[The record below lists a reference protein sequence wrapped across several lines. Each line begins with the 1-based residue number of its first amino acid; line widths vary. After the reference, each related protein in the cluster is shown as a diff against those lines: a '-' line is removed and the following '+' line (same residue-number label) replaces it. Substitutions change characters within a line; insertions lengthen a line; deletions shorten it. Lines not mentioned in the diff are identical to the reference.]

1 MPARHRTRTAAPAS
15 QGGFPYAPL
24 VALILAQVGTTSDN
38 AAMNI
43 AVAQLSSQLGASLGD
58 IQVANTVY
66 ALVAGAFM
74 VAGGMLGVIKGWRT
88 TLRIG
93 LVLAAAG
100 EACAA
105 LAPDMLAFTWA
116 GRLVM
121 GLGASLV
128 TPAVLG
134 FVPALFRGRQRAV
147 AFGAIA
153 GAAAISTLSPLA
165 LGALMDG
172 AGFRMTFGALGL
184 YFVLVL
190 ASTALLPALR
200 SAGAPARLDGAG
212 TALAALGLGMFLFG
226 VSRVSAWGVIAP
238 TSGCPF
244 SLFGI
249 SPALPLAA
257 CGLVL
262 LAILVPVERRIERV
276 HGSAL
281 IPRSFVESRPV
292 RAGLVAVALP
302 FFYMGAQGMVITPH
316 LQLVAGFSA
325 LQTGVF
331 SLVSALPM
339 FALATFLPKIAPHLS
354 SRLIIRGGFA
364 AMAAACALI
373 ALGVTSDG
381 VEPALFVGVGLGGF
395 GVGAV
400 NSQAN
405 NAVASA
411 VSGRDAQQSGGMQGA
426 ARNIGMA
433 LGTAA
438 AGTSLL
444 LTLSFGMA
452 GVLPTDAVDAE
463 ARPLLIEQSAAYTS
477 HEGFLSVIEP
487 YGMSAEA
494 ADGLASAHA
503 QVQTDATRI
512 TFALLGLVMLAGLPG
527 TRRLV
532 ETAVPRD
539 RPACAASPVPDAAPE
554 DADAYAKAD
563 RAPEDAALQG

>member
-1 MPARHRTRTAAPAS
+1 MPARSQSCTAPPVSTKAS
-15 QGGFPYAPL
+15 SYLPL
-24 VALILAQVGTTSDN
+24 VALILAQIGTTGDN

-58 IQVANTVY
+58 IQIANTVY

-74 VAGGMLGVIKGWRT
+74 IAGGMLGVIGGWRR

-93 LVLAAAG
+93 LVLAALG

-105 LAPDMLAFTWA
+105 LAPTMLAFTWI

-134 FVPALFRGRQRAV
+134 FVPGLFQGRRRAI

-153 GAAAISTLSPLA
+153 GAAALSTLSPLA

-172 AGFRMTFGALGL
+172 AGFRATFGALGL

-190 ASTALLPALR
+190 VGTTLLPALH
-200 SAGAPARLDGAG
+200 STGMPARIDGLG
-212 TALAALGLGMFLFG
+212 TALAALGLGMLLFG
-226 VSRVSAWGVIAP
+226 MSRISAWGVITP
-238 TSGCPF
+238 TTGCPF
-244 SLFGI
+244 TLFGI
-249 SPALPLAA
+249 SPALPLTT

-262 LAILVPVERRIERV
+262 LVILIPVERNIERI

-281 IPRSFVESRPV
+281 IPRSFVESRPM

-302 FFYMGAQGMVITPH
+302 FFYMGAQGMIITPH

-339 FALATFLPKIAPHLS
+339 FSLATFLPKVASHLS
-354 SRLIIRGGFA
+354 SRLLIRGGFV

-444 LTLSFGMA
+444 LALSVGMA
-452 GVLPTDAVDAE
+452 GALPTDVVDAE
-463 ARPLLIEQSAAYTS
+463 ERPLLIEQSAAYTS
-477 HEGFLSVIEP
+477 YEGFLSVIEP
-487 YGMSAEA
+487 YGMSAA
-494 ADGLASAHA
+494 ASDSLASVHA
-503 QVQTDATRI
+503 QVQTEATRI
-512 TFALLGLVMLAGLPG
+512 TFALLSLVMLAGLLG

-532 ETAVPRD
+532 ETAVPREL
-539 RPACAASPVPDAAPE
+539 RE
-554 DADAYAKAD
+554 
-563 RAPEDAALQG
+563 G

>member
-1 MPARHRTRTAAPAS
+1 MSSRSHMRTATAPAKS
-15 QGGFPYAPL
+15 SPSYAPL
-24 VALILAQVGTTSDN
+24 VALILAQIGTTSDN

-43 AVAQLSSQLGASLGD
+43 AVAQLSTELGASLGD
-58 IQVANTVY
+58 IQVATTVY

-74 VAGGMLGVIKGWRT
+74 IAGGMLGVAWGWRR

-93 LVLAAAG
+93 LVLAVAG
-100 EACAA
+100 EAFAA
-105 LAPDMLAFTWA
+105 CAPDMLTFTWG

-134 FVPALFRGRQRAV
+134 FVPGLFQGRRRAI

-172 AGFRMTFGALGL
+172 TGFRITFGVLGV

-190 ASTALLPALR
+190 LSTVLLPALHAEGR
-200 SAGAPARLDGAG
+200 SARLDGVG
-212 TALAALGLGMFLFG
+212 TALAALGLGLFLFG
-226 VSRVSAWGVIAP
+226 VSRIPAWGVVAP
-238 TSGCPF
+238 TRGCPF
-244 SLFGI
+244 TLAGI

-262 LAILVPVERRIERV
+262 LVVLIPVERRVERV

-281 IPRSFVESRPV
+281 IPRAFIESRPV

-316 LQLVAGFSA
+316 LQLIAGFTA
-325 LQTGVF
+325 FQTGIF
-331 SLVSALPM
+331 SLLSALPM
-339 FALATFLPKIAPHLS
+339 FVLATFLPKLAPHLS
-354 SRLIIRGGFA
+354 SRLLIRGGFA

-373 ALGVTSDG
+373 AAGVTNGG
-381 VEPALFVGVGLGGF
+381 VGPTLYVGVCLGGL

-411 VSGRDAQQSGGMQGA
+411 VSGRDAQQSGGVQGA
-426 ARNIGMA
+426 ARNVGMA

-444 LTLSFGMA
+444 LALSFGMA
-452 GVLPTDAVDAE
+452 SALPSDAVDPAT
-463 ARPLLIEQSAAYTS
+463 RPLFIEQSATFAS
-477 HEGFLSVIEP
+477 DESFLALIEP
-487 YGMSAEA
+487 YQLPAQEA
-494 ADGLASAHA
+494 DELVASHA
-503 QVQTDATRI
+503 NVQTEATQI
-512 TFALLGLVMLAGLPG
+512 TFILLGLVVLVGLLG
-527 TRRLV
+527 TRHLV
-532 ETAVPRD
+532 ETAVPREP
-539 RPACAASPVPDAAPE
+539 RE
-554 DADAYAKAD
+554 
-563 RAPEDAALQG
+563 G

>member
-1 MPARHRTRTAAPAS
+1 MLSRSQSRSARTGSDGAFS
-15 QGGFPYAPL
+15 YAPL
-24 VALILAQVGTTSDN
+24 IALILAQVGTTSDN

-74 VAGGMLGVIKGWRT
+74 IAGGMLGVALGWRK

-93 LVLAAAG
+93 LVLAVAG

-105 LAPDMLAFTWA
+105 LAPDMLAFTWG
-116 GRLVM
+116 GRLIM

-134 FVPALFRGRQRAV
+134 FVPGLFKGRRRAI

-172 AGFRMTFGALGL
+172 AGFRMTFGVLGL

-200 SAGAPARLDGAG
+200 SPGRPARLDGAG

-226 VSRVSAWGVIAP
+226 VSRVSAWGVVAP

-244 SLFGI
+244 ALFGI

-262 LAILVPVERRIERV
+262 LAVLVPVERRIERV

-281 IPRSFVESRPV
+281 IPRSFIESRPV

-331 SLVSALPM
+331 SLLSALPI
-339 FALATFLPKIAPHLS
+339 FVLATFLPKLAPHLS

-364 AMAAACALI
+364 AMAAACGLI

-381 VEPALFVGVGLGGF
+381 VGPALFAGVCLGGL

-411 VSGRDAQQSGGMQGA
+411 VTGRDAQQSGGMQGA

-452 GVLPTDAVDAE
+452 GALPADAVDAD
-463 ARPLLIEQSAAYTS
+463 ARPLLIEQSAAYTNE
-477 HEGFLSVIEP
+477 EGFLAIVEP
-487 YGMSAEA
+487 YGMSAAA
-494 ADGLASAHA
+494 ADELAASHA
-503 QVQTDATRI
+503 RVQTEATQA
-512 TFALLGLVMLAGLPG
+512 TFALLGLVMLIGLLG
-527 TRRLV
+527 TRNLV
-532 ETAVPRD
+532 ETAVPRS
-539 RPACAASPVPDAAPE
+539 RSVAAEDSPGLDPGDT
-554 DADAYAKAD
+554 
-563 RAPEDAALQG
+563 ALQK

>member
-1 MPARHRTRTAAPAS
+1 MVSRSHTRTAAPSSRRSAS
-15 QGGFPYAPL
+15 YAPL

-43 AVAQLSSQLGASLGD
+43 AVGQLSAQLGASLGD

-74 VAGGMLGVIKGWRT
+74 IAGGMLGVTWGWGK
-88 TLRIG
+88 TLRTG

-105 LAPDMLAFTWA
+105 LAVDMQVFTWG
-116 GRLVM
+116 GRLIV

-134 FVPALFRGRQRAV
+134 FVPGLFQGRRRAI

-165 LGALMDG
+165 LGALMDS
-172 AGFRMTFGALGL
+172 AGFRLTFGVLGG
-184 YFVLVL
+184 YFVIVL
-190 ASTALLPALR
+190 ASTALLPTLR
-200 SAGAPARLDGAG
+200 SESSSTRLDGAG

-226 VSRVSAWGVIAP
+226 VSRIPAWGLVAP
-238 TSGCPF
+238 TTACP
-244 SLFGI
+244 LTLAGL

-257 CGLVL
+257 CGLAL
-262 LAILVPVERRIERV
+262 LAVLVPFERRVERM

-281 IPRSFVESRPV
+281 VPRSFIESRPV
-292 RAGLVAVALP
+292 RAGLIAVALP

-316 LQLVAGFSA
+316 LQLVAGFTA
-325 LQTGVF
+325 FQTGLF
-331 SLVSALPM
+331 SLLSALPM
-339 FALATFLPKIAPHLS
+339 FALATLLPKLAPHLS
-354 SRLIIRGGFA
+354 SRLLIRGGFA
-364 AMAAACALI
+364 AMAAACGLI
-373 ALGVTSDG
+373 AAGVTNG
-381 VEPALFVGVGLGGF
+381 GVGPTLYIGVCLGGL

-411 VSGRDAQQSGGMQGA
+411 VSGRDAQQSGGVQGA
-426 ARNIGMA
+426 ARNVGMA

-444 LTLSFGMA
+444 LALSFGMGSA
-452 GVLPTDAVDAE
+452 LPSDAVDPAT
-463 ARPLLIEQSAAYTS
+463 RTFFIEQSATFTS
-477 HEGFLSVIEP
+477 DESFRALIEP
-487 YGMSAEA
+487 YHLPAQEA
-494 ADGLASAHA
+494 DQLVASHAD
-503 QVQTDATRI
+503 VQTEATQI
-512 TFALLGLVMLAGLPG
+512 TFALLGFVVLIGLPG
-527 TRRLV
+527 TRHLV
-532 ETAVPRD
+532 ETAVPR
-539 RPACAASPVPDAAPE
+539 RKAAAASDTAPAAPE
-554 DADAYAKAD
+554 ADDAL
-563 RAPEDAALQG
+563 PE

>member
-1 MPARHRTRTAAPAS
+1 MSSRSHMRTATAPAKS
-15 QGGFPYAPL
+15 SPSYAPL
-24 VALILAQVGTTSDN
+24 VALILAQIGTTSDN

-43 AVAQLSSQLGASLGD
+43 AVAQLSTELGASLGD
-58 IQVANTVY
+58 IQVATTVY

-74 VAGGMLGVIKGWRT
+74 IAGGMLGVAWGWRR

-93 LVLAAAG
+93 LVLAVAG
-100 EACAA
+100 EAFAA
-105 LAPDMLAFTWA
+105 FAPDMLTFTWG

-134 FVPALFRGRQRAV
+134 FVPGLFQGRRRAI

-172 AGFRMTFGALGL
+172 TGFRITFGVLGV

-190 ASTALLPALR
+190 LSTVLLPALHAEGR
-200 SAGAPARLDGAG
+200 SARLDGVG
-212 TALAALGLGMFLFG
+212 TALAALGLGLFLFG
-226 VSRVSAWGVIAP
+226 VSRIPAWGVVAP
-238 TSGCPF
+238 TTGCPF
-244 SLFGI
+244 TLAGI

-262 LAILVPVERRIERV
+262 LVVLIPVERRVERV

-281 IPRSFVESRPV
+281 IPRAFIESRPV

-316 LQLVAGFSA
+316 LQLIAGFTA
-325 LQTGVF
+325 FQTGIF
-331 SLVSALPM
+331 SLLSALPM
-339 FALATFLPKIAPHLS
+339 FVLATFLPKLAPHLS
-354 SRLIIRGGFA
+354 SRLLIRGGFA

-373 ALGVTSDG
+373 AAGVTNGG
-381 VEPALFVGVGLGGF
+381 VGPTLYVGVCLGGL

-411 VSGRDAQQSGGMQGA
+411 VSGRDAQQSGGVQGA
-426 ARNIGMA
+426 ARNVGMA

-444 LTLSFGMA
+444 LALSFGMA
-452 GVLPTDAVDAE
+452 SALPSDAVDPAT
-463 ARPLLIEQSAAYTS
+463 RPLFIEQSATFAS
-477 HEGFLSVIEP
+477 DESFLALIEP
-487 YGMSAEA
+487 YQLPAQEA
-494 ADGLASAHA
+494 DALVASHA
-503 QVQTDATRI
+503 NVQTEATQI
-512 TFALLGLVMLAGLPG
+512 TFILLGLVVLVGLLG
-527 TRRLV
+527 TRHLV
-532 ETAVPRD
+532 ETAVSREQPSTR
-539 RPACAASPVPDAAPE
+539 S
-554 DADAYAKAD
+554 YK
-563 RAPEDAALQG
+563 